1 MYVNVFMSMYLSF
14 CLSFSFSTHVPLPY
28 LSVFF
33 QRESERE
40 RERERESEQ
49 ARKCFMLENI
59 YLTQK
64 KALMKTQGSKKSTRH
79 TDKHNKMTNE
89 ILAYR

>member
-1 MYVNVFMSMYLSF
+1 MCLCLCI
-14 CLSFSFSTHVPLPY
+14 CLSVSPSLSQPMSLSPISLSSF
-28 LSVFF
+28 
-33 QRESERE
+33 RERARERE

-64 KALMKTQGSKKSTRH
+64 KALMKTHGSKKYTRH